1 MKEQKIQIRFFTIAD
16 WQKEEAYLKKMHAQG
31 WKFTKISIPCIY
43 HFTKCPPEDVTYQLD
58 YNPEG
63 IAHKQEYVRM
73 FEDCG
78 WEYLQDFAGYSY
90 FRKADAMMQGKE
102 EIFCDDESRLDMMKR
117 VFAGRYFP
125 LLIIVF
131 LVIVPQI
138 YFAISNGGGDAP
150 ILIIL
155 FSLILLLY
163 IAVSISFIYR
173 YLKLKDS
180 LH

>member
-1 MKEQKIQIRFFTIAD
+1 MKTKKVWKTFSIFAYEKEQ
-16 WQKEEAYLKKMHAQG
+16 AYLRKMHNAG
-31 WKFTKISIPCIY
+31 WKLRRISGLNLYTFEACA
-43 HFTKCPPEDVTYQLD
+43 PEDVVYQLD
-58 YNPEG
+58 YNPQTDMDK
-63 IAHKQEYVRM
+63 AEYLQM

-90 FRKADAMMQGKE
+90 FRKADAKMQGKE

-138 YFAISNGGGDAP
+138 YFAISNDGGDAP